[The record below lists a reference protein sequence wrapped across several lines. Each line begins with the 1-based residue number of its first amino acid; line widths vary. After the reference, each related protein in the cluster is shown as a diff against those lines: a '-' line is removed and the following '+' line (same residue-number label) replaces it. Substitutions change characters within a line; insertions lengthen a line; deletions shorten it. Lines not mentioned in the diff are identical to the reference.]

1 MATTELTADNFES
14 IVTDNDIV
22 LIDFWADWC
31 GPCKQFGPIYD
42 TVSENHDD
50 VVFGKVDTDDQ
61 QQLAGSFGIRSIP
74 TIMAFREGIMVF
86 SQPGVLP
93 EASVEDLIEQVREL
107 DMDDVRRQ
115 VAEHQEQQAG

>member
-42 TVSENHDD
+42 QVSENHDD
-50 VVFGKVDTDDQ
+50 VVFGKVDTDAQ

-93 EASVEDLIEQVREL
+93 EASVEDLITQVREL
-107 DMDDVRRQ
+107 DMDDVRKQ
-115 VAEHQEQQAG
+115 IEENQAQAG